1 MANQPDIPNTYR
13 FFVAAAQ
20 IAQGHTT
27 DVDLI
32 HQWVRVLRMRVG
44 QEILLIDAESQTASR
59 VALTAIAKQRVDW
72 QVRAVDPVLGEPTL
86 QVTLAVGVMRA
97 ERFEWL
103 LQKATE
109 LGVARVIPLM
119 TERSRSDGDVG
130 RQKFE
135 RWGRIVREAAEQSGR
150 AVIPHLAEPQ
160 TLRSLCTSHMS
171 TRTLFLHEG
180 EGTVPMRRCVPIPDA
195 TVTLVS
201 GPDGG
206 LSEAECAVMRACGW
220 QGVGLGHRILR
231 AETAPLL
238 GLSMALTYAGDYDG
252 EVA

>member
-1 MANQPDIPNTYR
+1 MTKLPAIPNTFR
-13 FFVAAAQ
+13 FFVAAAH

-27 DVDLI
+27 DADLV
-32 HQWVRVLRMRVG
+32 HQWVRVLRVRVG
-44 QEILLIDAESQTASR
+44 QELLLIDSDRQLAHR
-59 VALTAIAKQRVDW
+59 VVLTAVGKQRVDW
-72 QVRAVDPVLGEPTL
+72 QVRAVDPVLGEATL

-109 LGVARVIPLM
+109 LGVVQIIPLA

-135 RWGRIVREAAEQSGR
+135 RWGRILREAAEQSGR
-150 AVIPHLAEPQ
+150 AVVPRLCDPLTLLA
-160 TLRSLCTSHMS
+160 LCAQSHAAP
-171 TRTLFLHEG
+171 LFFLHEG
-180 EGTVPMRRCVPIPDA
+180 AGTVPWRRCLPLA
-195 TVTLVS
+195 HAAVTLVS

-206 LSEAECAVMRACGW
+206 FSETECATMQACGW

>member
-1 MANQPDIPNTYR
+1 MNNPPAIPNTFR
-13 FFVAAAQ
+13 FFVAAVQ
-20 IAQGHTT
+20 IAQGYTT
-27 DVDLI
+27 DADLI

-44 QEILLIDAESQTASR
+44 QEILLIDSDRQLAHR
-59 VALTAIAKQRVDW
+59 VVLTAVDKQRVDW
-72 QVRAVDPVLGEPTL
+72 QVRTVDPVRGEPTL

-109 LGVARVIPLM
+109 LGVSQIIPLK

-130 RQKFE
+130 LQKFE
-135 RWGRIVREAAEQSGR
+135 RWGRIVREAAEQSERGR
-150 AVIPHLAEPQ
+150 VPRICEPHSLARLCAQPQ
-160 TLRSLCTSHMS
+160 DTATF
-171 TRTLFLHEG
+171 FLHEG
-180 EGTVPMRRCVPIPDA
+180 EGTVPWRRCLPLA
-195 TVTLVS
+195 HAAVTLVS

-206 LSEAECAVMRACGW
+206 FSEAECAMMQACGW
-220 QGVGLGHRILR
+220 QGVGLGRRILR

>member
-1 MANQPDIPNTYR
+1 MANQSAIANTYR

-27 DVDLI
+27 DGDLI

-44 QEILLIDAESQTASR
+44 QEMLLIDAESQTASR
-59 VALTAIAKQRVDW
+59 VVLTDIGKQRVDW
-72 QVRAVDPVLGEPTL
+72 QVRAVDPVLGEPVL

-109 LGVARVIPLM
+109 LGVARIIPLI

-130 RQKFE
+130 RQKFD

-150 AVIPHLAEPQ
+150 AIVPQLSDPQ
-160 TLRSLCTSHMS
+160 TLVSVCASH
-171 TRTLFLHEG
+171 THTLTLFLHEG
-180 EGTVPMRRCVPIPDA
+180 EGTVPMRRCLPIPGA
-195 TVTLVS
+195 TVMLVS

-220 QGVGLGHRILR
+220 QGVGLGRRILR

>member
-1 MANQPDIPNTYR
+1 MANQPALPNTFR
-13 FFVAAAQ
+13 FFVAGAQ

-27 DVDLI
+27 DGDLI

-44 QEILLIDAESQTASR
+44 QELLLIDADSQSAWR
-59 VALTAIAKQRVDW
+59 VELTAIGKNRVDW
-72 QVRAVDPVLGEPTL
+72 HVRAVDPVLGEPAL

-109 LGVARVIPLM
+109 LGVAHIIPLV
-119 TERSRSDGDVG
+119 TERSRSDGDIG

-150 AVIPHLAEPQ
+150 AVIPQLGEPQ
-160 TLRSLCTSHMS
+160 SLATLCAHRAAVATFFC
-171 TRTLFLHEG
+171 HEG
-180 EGTVPMRRCVPIPDA
+180 AGTRPWRRYLPLPHTA
-195 TVTLVS
+195 VTLAS

-206 LSEAECAVMRACGW
+206 FSEAECATMRACGW
-220 QGVGLGHRILR
+220 QGVGLGQRILR